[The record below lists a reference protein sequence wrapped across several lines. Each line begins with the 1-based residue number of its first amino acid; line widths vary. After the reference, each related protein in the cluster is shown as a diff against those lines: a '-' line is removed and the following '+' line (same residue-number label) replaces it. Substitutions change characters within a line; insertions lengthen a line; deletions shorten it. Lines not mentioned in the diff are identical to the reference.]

1 MLSGHEKIIIVGP
14 NQNEVIDVKSRSD
27 GVYCMTEDDGLRVT
41 TSENT
46 YFFELVQ
53 DATIQT
59 FGLA

>member
-46 YFFELVQ
+46 YFFELV
-53 DATIQT
+53 
-59 FGLA
+59 